1 MIARADGARRPR
13 VAARRYELRW
23 PSFVYVATAIFLA
36 VGAFNSQNNL
46 LYWTFGV
53 AVCAVL
59 VGGII
64 SGSSLMRLE
73 VSREPAPEARV
84 GRPFTLRYAVHN
96 RHRWLPVVAIAIE
109 EVLPAGSHAR
119 IEPATAVVTHCG
131 PRERV
136 LVSARGHA
144 FARGRVSL
152 RRIRVTTS
160 FPFGLVR
167 KVVEFEDHGEM
178 LVLPATT
185 PVRRE
190 LLDTVRTASR
200 FDAQTLSRAGLGEE
214 FFGLRTYTPGDPMR
228 RIAWRR
234 SAALGTLVVHQTAA
248 PSEARV
254 WIDLDAGLR
263 AGPPEAFELAMAAA
277 ASFVG
282 AFIERGMAAGLRAPW
297 MGLWVAPTSGPGSAR
312 HLHTVL
318 ARLEPGSGSGVPPR
332 GVAGRSGAVVTIGL
346 DGGASAAGLCID
358 ATDALSWSSD
368 PAALP
373 AVLAPRVPRRRRAR
387 GLTP

>member
-46 LYWTFGV
+46 LYWIFGV

-73 VSREPAPEARV
+73 VSREPAPEARA
-84 GRPFTLRYAVHN
+84 GRPFSLRYAVRN
-96 RHRWLPVVAIAIE
+96 RHRWLPLVALAVE
-109 EVLPAGSHAR
+109 EVLPAGSLAR
-119 IEPATAVVTHCG
+119 LETATAVVTHCG

-136 LVSARGHA
+136 LVSAQGHA
-144 FARGRVSL
+144 LARGRAPLGRV
-152 RRIRVTTS
+152 RVTTS

-167 KVVEFEDHGEM
+167 KIVEFEDHGEI
-178 LVLPATT
+178 LVLPATA

-190 LLDTVRTASR
+190 LMDTVRTASR
-200 FDAQTLSRAGLGEE
+200 FDAQALSRAGLGEE

-228 RIAWRR
+228 RIAWKR

-254 WIDLDAGLR
+254 WVDLDGAVR
-263 AGPPEAFELAMAAA
+263 AASPEAFERAMAAA
-277 ASFVG
+277 ASLAG
-282 AFIERGMAAGLRAPW
+282 SFIERGMAVGLRAPW
-297 MGLWVAPTSGPGSAR
+297 MGLWVAPASGPGSTR

-318 ARLEPGSGSGVPPR
+318 ARLEPGSGSGAPPR
-332 GVAGRSGAVVTIGL
+332 GATGRSGAVVTVGL
-346 DGGASAAGLCID
+346 DAGASGAGVRVD
-358 ATDALSWSSD
+358 ATDAPSWCSEPD
-368 PAALP
+368 ALP
-373 AVLAPRVPRRRRAR
+373 AVLAPRTPQRGRSRRWR
-387 GLTP
+387 P